1 MLRSPQGWDVRPQLV
16 MNMKRTVTIALGGA
30 ALLAWLAGAAT
41 SNHSIPPAVVNA
53 PAPIE
58 VRGAELANEIAR
70 LQERLR
76 PGATPRQPGR
86 NLFAFRPVAAP
97 PPAPAFAPAPS
108 RAALTESLPL
118 APALPALKLAGIA
131 EDAGAE
137 GPLRTAIISGEG
149 QLYMAKE
156 GENVTTRYRV
166 VRISADVV
174 ELLDVLDNS
183 TRRLALR

>member
-1 MLRSPQGWDVRPQLV
+1 

-41 SNHSIPPAVVNA
+41 SNHSIPPVVVTKS
-53 PAPIE
+53 APIE

-86 NLFAFRPVAAP
+86 NLFAFRAIAAP
-97 PPAPAFAPAPS
+97 PAPMVAPAPL
-108 RAALTESLPL
+108 RPALSESLPL
-118 APALPALKLAGIA
+118 APALPALKLAGVA

-137 GPLRTAIISGEG
+137 GPIRTAIISGEG
-149 QLYMAKE
+149 QLYMVKE
-156 GENVTTRYRV
+156 GENVTPRYRV
-166 VRISADVV
+166 ARISADVV
-174 ELLDVLDNS
+174 ELLDVIDNS

>member
-1 MLRSPQGWDVRPQLV
+1 
-16 MNMKRTVTIALGGA
+16 MNMKRTVTIVVGGA

-41 SNHSIPPAVVNA
+41 SNHSIPPVVVTP

-86 NLFAFRPVAAP
+86 NLFAFRAAAAP
-97 PPAPAFAPAPS
+97 PAPVFAPVAS
-108 RAALTESLPL
+108 RPALSESLPL

-131 EDAGAE
+131 EDIGAE
-137 GPLRTAIISGEG
+137 GPVRTAIISGEG

-156 GENVTTRYRV
+156 GENATPRYRV
-166 VRISADVV
+166 VRISPDVV
-174 ELLDVLDNS
+174 ELLDLVDHT

>member
-1 MLRSPQGWDVRPQLV
+1 

-41 SNHSIPPAVVNA
+41 SNHSIPPVVA
-53 PAPIE
+53 TEPAPIE

-97 PPAPAFAPAPS
+97 PPAPAFAPAA

-156 GENVTTRYRV
+156 GENVTPRYRV
-166 VRISADVV
+166 VRISSDVV
-174 ELLDVLDNS
+174 ELLDVIDNS